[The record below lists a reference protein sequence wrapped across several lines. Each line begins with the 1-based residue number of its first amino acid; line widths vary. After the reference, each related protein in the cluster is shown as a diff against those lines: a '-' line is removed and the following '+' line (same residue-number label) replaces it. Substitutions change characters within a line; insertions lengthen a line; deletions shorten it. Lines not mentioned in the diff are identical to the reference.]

1 MLDAPPDM
9 LRGDASG
16 RVLTILSAPD
26 QGGAHYWLD
35 GGWGST
41 VCWVT
46 QTRAHSG
53 LDLVVHRQDVGYVT
67 AQLTAQGYHVIRD
80 WLPTSISF
88 RDRSGHEVHL
98 HPVDP
103 TTDGGD
109 DRVLPGNEGTW
120 HYAPPVEGPFM
131 DAASGPPRR
140 TTKF

>member
-1 MLDAPPDM
+1 MK
-9 LRGDASG
+9 SG
-16 RVLTILSAPD
+16 RTTGSTA
-26 QGGAHYWLD
+26 GG
-35 GGWGST
+35 GST
-41 VCWVT
+41 VCWVSRPEHT
-46 QTRAHSG
+46 QRPRPH
-53 LDLVVHRQDVGYVT
+53 VHRQDVGYVT

-88 RDRSGHEVHL
+88 RDRSGHEVDL

-120 HYAPPVEGPFM
+120 PYAPPVEGPFM